1 MFAVRLNMVREWQRF
16 LACRRGTPIIEF
28 AFAAP
33 ILFLVMIGMFEVAM
47 ITFTSVAVEGG
58 LREAARWGITG
69 QTPVSGTRQDQILAI
84 IDHQTMGLIDVD
96 EANISFLVYSSFND
110 IGQPEPFVD
119 SIIPLN
125 GEYDEGETYTD
136 LNGNLQWDADRG
148 AIGVGNAGEVVL
160 YKVDYKWHLM
170 TPLIANLI
178 GDEEGAMTM
187 TASVA
192 VRNEPWCFTNV
203 C

>member
-1 MFAVRLNMVREWQRF
+1 MFPIRFSLAWEWRRF
-16 LACRRGTPIIEF
+16 LACRRGTPILEF
-28 AFAAP
+28 ALAAP

-47 ITFTSVAVEGG
+47 MTFTSVSVEAG

-69 QTPVSGTRQDQILAI
+69 QTPASGTREDQLLAI
-84 IDHQTMGLIDVD
+84 IDHQTLGLIDVD
-96 EANISFLVYSSFND
+96 EAEVSFLIYASFND
-110 IGQPEPFVD
+110 VGQPEPFVD
-119 SIIPLN
+119 SILPLN
-125 GEYDEGETYTD
+125 GEYDAGETFTD

-148 AIGVGNAGEVVL
+148 TAGVGNAGEVVL
-160 YKVDYKWHLM
+160 YKIDYKWHLM

-178 GDEEGAMTM
+178 GDDEGALTM